1 MGSFLNYFTGQKDAQ
16 KDRAYTS
23 NHNDEKS
30 IELSLNYRVLG
41 DSLNSTTSTRQ
52 GSSHLDATHNVYSS
66 PVPTPSRK
74 TKRICRCKSLYD
86 PVKRLSSYGVFFS
99 ENNAQIRESNPNA
112 TFGEISKLV
121 GVMWQKT
128 TASVKAHYRSRVIEA
143 KEGYMK
149 LVATYMAHPTYASKR
164 RNKLKRKGPCNPKKS
179 NVSSDTQRYLD
190 KKDETKP
197 TRNKKTFDLT
207 RDGIAATRNALN
219 EVRSSKSKGGSTKS
233 IGTSDTIIED
243 DENTCSGA

>member
-99 ENNAQIRESNPNA
+99 ENNVQIRESNPNA

-128 TASVKAHYRSRVIEA
+128 TPSVKAHYRSRVIEA

-164 RNKLKRKGPCNPKKS
+164 RNKLKRKGPCKPKKN
-179 NVSSDTQRYLD
+179 NVSSYAQRYSD
-190 KKDETKP
+190 NKDEAKA
-197 TRNKKTFDLT
+197 TRNKKAFDLT
-207 RDGIAATRNALN
+207 RDGSAFTRNAFN
-219 EVRSSKSKGGSTKS
+219 GARSSKSKGGYTKS
-233 IGTSDTIIED
+233 TATFGKTRED
-243 DENTCSGA
+243 GASTGA

>member
-1 MGSFLNYFTGQKDAQ
+1 MTSILIHFTGQKDAQ
-16 KDRAYTS
+16 KDSLST
-23 NHNDEKS
+23 NNNNDEKN
-30 IELSLNYRVLG
+30 IELNLNYGVL
-41 DSLNSTTSTRQ
+41 SNSFNSTTSTMQ
-52 GSSHLDATHNVYSS
+52 ESSHPDGTHNTYSS
-66 PVPTPSRK
+66 PVPTSSRK

-164 RNKLKRKGPCNPKKS
+164 RNKLKRKGPCNPKNS

-190 KKDETKP
+190 KKDEPKATKS
-197 TRNKKTFDLT
+197 KKTFDLT
-207 RDGIAATRNALN
+207 RNESIATRNALN
-219 EVRSSKSKGGSTKS
+219 EARSSKSKDGSTNA
-233 IGTSDTIIED
+233 TSTTRE
-243 DENTCSGA
+243 